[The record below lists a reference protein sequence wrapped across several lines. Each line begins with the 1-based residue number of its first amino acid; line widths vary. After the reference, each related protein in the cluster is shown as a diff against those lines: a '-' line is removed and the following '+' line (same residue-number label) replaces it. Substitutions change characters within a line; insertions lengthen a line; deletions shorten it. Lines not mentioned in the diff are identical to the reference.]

1 MKYEMPEFRDHL
13 TSYILLHIPGLSD
26 LPGKNK
32 VYFKHVDSFD
42 FVPVFR
48 KLRRSSRFAS
58 GRLFLFIA
66 VTQRRLC
73 NTFWQI
79 TADQTETKRRPNPD
93 QTQAKPLFRLCF
105 IYIMYMFILYLSA
118 KSLYC
123 VTIKSPLNY

>member
-1 MKYEMPEFRDHL
+1 MHKH
-13 TSYILLHIPGLSD
+13 GLSD

-32 VYFKHVDSFD
+32 VYFKHVDSLD

-66 VTQRRLC
+66 VTQGTLC

-79 TADQTETKRRPNPD
+79 TPDQTETKRRPNPD
-93 QTQAKPLFRLCF
+93 QTQAKPLFGMCF
-105 IYIMYMFILYLSA
+105 IYIMYIFYLYLFR
-118 KSLYC
+118 KR
-123 VTIKSPLNY
+123 LN